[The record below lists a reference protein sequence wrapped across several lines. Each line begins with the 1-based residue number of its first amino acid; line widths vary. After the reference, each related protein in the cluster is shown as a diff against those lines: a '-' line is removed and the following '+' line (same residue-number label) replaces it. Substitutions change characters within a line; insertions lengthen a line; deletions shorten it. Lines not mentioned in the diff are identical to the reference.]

1 MNRHSRRSFLRL
13 GGLAATGALIPAYAA
28 RTENA
33 PPEAAHAEAAP
44 RTPDDPLARL
54 RHRWR
59 DVTAGSGF
67 DATAEPYRT
76 RLARLGR
83 RAAGYRDAM
92 APTGA
97 SLWPDLAFP
106 SLGATPARLRAM
118 ARAYALPGTGL
129 TGDAG
134 LAAAVAGGID
144 HYRRRVYAAGADQAG
159 NWWYWQIGT
168 PRNLLDAA
176 LLIGPHLTE
185 PRSGALREAVDH
197 FVPECRLDDY
207 DGTSTG
213 ANRVDLCVVTL
224 LRAVLGS
231 DPAKAALAVS
241 ALSPVFPHVSE
252 GDGFYRDGSFVQ
264 HTTVPYQGT
273 YGASLLSGLATLFA
287 VLRGSPWEVTDPN
300 RQVVLDSVERT
311 FAPFVHDGFCM
322 DLVSGRAVGRRP
334 YGDHDRGRAI
344 ASAILLLGETASAAE
359 RSRWQGMVKGWAL
372 RDTHRPMLDA
382 AEEDDLGF
390 HARLAAILDDDA
402 VPAAE
407 EPTGHRLLA
416 MSARAVHRA
425 PRPAPRTAPST
436 GPSTAPRIAPSTAS
450 RTGPSTAPSIAPS
463 TGPRTGPARGA
474 RGGPGW
480 CAGLSMAS
488 HRIGHYEH
496 GNGENLRGW
505 HTGSG
510 MLYWWADGH
519 GDQYSDSFWA
529 TVDPYRLPG
538 TTVSTRRLADGA
550 GEAWGDT
557 CPPGRWAGGA
567 TDGVYATVGQHLNG
581 FESTLDAFKSWFFLD
596 DAVVCLGAGITAEDG
611 VPVETIVDNRRT
623 GAPLT
628 VDEAKGWAHL
638 EGHGGY
644 VLPCGT
650 RLRTLREER
659 TADRDP
665 APGEERVGGRDPAPG
680 EERTVGRDPAPGEKR
695 AGVQDSAPG
704 EKRSGGRDPVT
715 RSYVTL
721 WLDHGVDPVSA
732 GYVYLLLPGASL
744 AQTRARAADPGWARV
759 LANTAR
765 QQGVR
770 VPSLGLTAVN
780 FWNDGAAG
788 DLAASAPCAVLV
800 REGGDGTATLTVSDP
815 RRDLSELTVT
825 WDRPVT
831 ELLRG
836 HPLLTEAT
844 TGARLTLTFGRLAS
858 RGGGSN
864 TVTVRLG

>member
-1 MNRHSRRSFLRL
+1 M
-13 GGLAATGALIPAYAA
+13 
-28 RTENA
+28 
-33 PPEAAHAEAAP
+33 
-44 RTPDDPLARL
+44 
-54 RHRWR
+54 
-59 DVTAGSGF
+59 TAGSGF

-76 RLARLGR
+76 RLARLGT

-92 APTGA
+92 APAGA

-106 SLGATPARLRAM
+106 SLGATPARLRTM

-129 TGDAG
+129 TGDAN

-144 HYRRRVYAAGADQAG
+144 HYRRRVYAADADQVG
-159 NWWYWQIGT
+159 NWWHWQIGA

-207 DGTSTG
+207 GGTSTG

-241 ALSPVFPHVSE
+241 ALSPVFPYVSE

-264 HTTVPYQGT
+264 HTTIPYQGT

-300 RQVVLDSVERT
+300 RQVVFDSVERT

-322 DLVSGRAVGRRP
+322 DLVSGRAIGRQP
-334 YGDHDRGRAI
+334 YGDHGRGRAI
-344 ASAILLLGETASAAE
+344 ASAVLLLGETASAAE

-382 AEEDDLGF
+382 AEDDDLGF

-407 EPTGHRLLA
+407 EPAGHRLLA
-416 MSARAVHRA
+416 MSARAVHRG
-425 PRPAPRTAPST
+425 PST
-436 GPSTAPRIAPSTAS
+436 GPS
-450 RTGPSTAPSIAPS
+450 
-463 TGPRTGPARGA
+463 TGPARGA
-474 RGGPGW
+474 RRGPGW

-488 HRIGHYEH
+488 HRVGHYEH

-510 MLYWWADGH
+510 MLYWWAGDH

-557 CPPGRWAGGA
+557 CPPGRWVGGA

-623 GAPLT
+623 DAPLT

-659 TADRDP
+659 A
-665 APGEERVGGRDPAPG
+665 
-680 EERTVGRDPAPGEKR
+680 
-695 AGVQDSAPG
+695 
-704 EKRSGGRDPVT
+704 GGRDPVT
-715 RSYVTL
+715 RSYATL

-744 AQTRARAADPGWARV
+744 AKTRARAADVGWARV

-770 VPSLGLTAVN
+770 VPSLGITAVN

-825 WDRPVT
+825 WNRPVT
-831 ELLRG
+831 EVLRG
-836 HPLLTEAT
+836 HPLLAGAT
-844 TGARLTLTFGRLAS
+844 TGTGLTLTFGRLAG